1 MVSLLGACGEAHHR
15 RREAVTEQAIT
26 GERLQLSRP
35 SETEPVRERENVR
48 EAGWNTGEGV
58 DKVLFFQ
65 GTALVTYFV
74 QLGSTS

>member
-1 MVSLLGACGEAHHR
+1 MVSLLGACGEADHHR
-15 RREAVTEQAIT
+15 REAAIEQAIRNRT
-26 GERLQLSRP
+26 GE
-35 SETEPVRERENVR
+35 RERENVR